1 MTQIY
6 LIRHGEA
13 EGNVFRRFHGQYNS
27 LLMPR
32 GYEQRNY
39 IQKRFENIPVD
50 ACFSSD
56 LTRACLTAG
65 SIYIPKGLKLQQD
78 KRFRE
83 VHVGVWEDLPY
94 GYLDTYYGN
103 DMRDFTRDPVH
114 WHVEGGETYGDYTDR
129 FIAGME
135 DAARQYQGGTICIF
149 CHGAVLRGVLMR
161 LFFHD
166 CPDDLPISDNA
177 GVSHLFYDKGRFTY
191 EYLNDN
197 SHIPQHLST
206 YYIQSWWRK
215 TDNRKEANLLFEPFE
230 TSDLQFIDKIVAC
243 DEGGILMTGKLG
255 NRPVGIISLG
265 KQIEATGII
274 LGMTMREDMLGRYY
288 ADQLLGCAISHFRR
302 LGCNRI
308 QAVPGE
314 YPDSVIARYGFDE
327 ITCSRSIDPNAFT
340 F

>member
-32 GYEQRNY
+32 GYEQRDY

-65 SIYIPKGLKLQQD
+65 SIYLPKGLNLQRDQ
-78 KRFRE
+78 RFRE

-94 GYLDTYYGN
+94 GYLDTNYDR
-103 DMRDFTRDPVH
+103 DMRAFTRDPVH
-114 WHVEGGETYGDYTDR
+114 WHVSGSETYTDYTDR
-129 FIAGME
+129 FITAME
-135 DAARQYQGGTICIF
+135 EAAKSYDGGTICIF

-161 LFFHD
+161 LFFRD
-166 CPDDLPISDNA
+166 QPDEIPISDNA
-177 GVSHLFYDKGRFTY
+177 AVSHLFYNQGCFTY

-197 SHIPQHLST
+197 SHIPEQLST

-215 TDNRKEANLLFEPFE
+215 TDNRHEANLLFEPFKPE
-230 TSDLQFIDKIVAC
+230 DQELLKEIPSWE
-243 DEGGILMTGKLG
+243 EGGILMTGKLG
-255 NRPVGIISLG
+255 VRPVGIISLG
-265 KQIEATGII
+265 RQKESTGRI
-274 LGMTMREDMLGRYY
+274 LGMTLRQDMLGRYY
-288 ADQLLGCAISHFRR
+288 ADQLLGCAVSHFRR
-302 LGCNRI
+302 LGCTRL
-308 QAVPGE
+308 QASVGV
-314 YPDSVIARYGFDE
+314 YPEDVLHRYGFDAS
-327 ITCSRSIDPNAFT
+327 TLSRDINPDAFT